1 MKNKRNALG
10 RGLSAILRNPK
21 TDIIENRDDEKN
33 LVSTINNIS
42 IKDIQINPFQPRTE
56 FDEEKLFELSES
68 IKELG
73 IIQPI
78 TVRKLGYNKYQLIS
92 GERRLRASKVLN
104 LKTIPSY
111 IRIANDEQM
120 LEMALVE
127 NIQRDNLNPIDIAL
141 SFQRLIKECNL
152 TQEECGNKL
161 GKQRSTITN
170 FLRLLKLPSK
180 IQEGLKQAFDAKCGT
195 GEFDKA
201 NEKHKFFE
209 YKSKEETDKRLVS
222 NFFEWYS
229 LNKEKLRKPL
239 FDKEIVGFG
248 ELFRQLSFAD
258 IGTSTIQSRAVAGF
272 ANNTVIFCMPGST
285 GACKTA
291 WDGIICEQLDSRYGP
306 CNFVELLEM

>member
-21 TDIIENRDDEKN
+21 TDITENRDNEKN

-42 IKDIQINPFQPRTE
+42 IEDIQINPFQPRTE

-92 GERRLRASKVLN
+92 GERRLRASKILN

-180 IQEGLKQAFDAKCGT
+180 IQEGLK
-195 GEFDKA
+195 
-201 NEKHKFFE
+201 
-209 YKSKEETDKRLVS
+209 KERITVGHARALI
-222 NFFEWYS
+222 NI
-229 LNKEKLRKPL
+229 N
-239 FDKEIVGFG
+239 DKENQLNIYHDIIESGF
-248 ELFRQLSFAD
+248 S
-258 IGTSTIQSRAVAGF
+258 
-272 ANNTVIFCMPGST
+272 
-285 GACKTA
+285 
-291 WDGIICEQLDSRYGP
+291 
-306 CNFVELLEM
+306 